1 MQVHYETRQDI
12 QAIQSDD
19 SLCGP
24 IGRCRIGGP
33 VGTGY
38 RAPVSGSEKTAASE
52 PAATPETIKIVPDD
66 IRWADSDQK
75 ATSQV
80 YLEKSR
86 TLFIKYSMITPA
98 EAA

>member
-1 MQVHYETRQDI
+1 MKPGKIYRLF
-12 QAIQSDD
+12 
-19 SLCGP
+19 SLTIAFADLSAAAALADP
-24 IGRCRIGGP
+24 SGP
-33 VGTGY
+33 VTAL
-38 RAPVSGSEKTAASE
+38 RSVVAKKTAASE